1 MSEEEEEDEAAE
13 TIRELRGSG
22 RSLGLR
28 GGGEISILLSTRMD
42 ASDTGWRVG
51 GVTSSASASSQSS
64 APVRVIVTATDS
76 VRRASRESHANCVSI
91 ENGAE
96 SAPGAVGG
104 RYAKKPDPRTR
115 VLNRRTSHTLL
126 YVPEQRRTSTASG
139 TSVAS
144 CPAVTVEDDGP
155 LGPLVQIGGPPLS
168 VAGGSPATN
177 RRKSVQAGAP
187 AIGFRPVRAFERRAS
202 QPTMH
207 GDTLAEAARIARAG
221 SGAAASGAPSA
232 PDSRDSRRGCSE
244 GPQPPRKPSR
254 QDSAPPA
261 DEGEAAV
268 AARAKML
275 SKRVS
280 WLSMKSLQDSVEP
293 LLGIK
298 TNKIRRSSGQGSPTT
313 TNTTVTMRGGDSQYG
328 SVVQLNEAD
337 MDFDSDTPPLDTL
350 SWSFAGTL
358 SIFYLFITVFL
369 IFCSHSELIS
379 H

>member
-1 MSEEEEEDEAAE
+1 MSEEDSDEERE
-13 TIRELRGSG
+13 TIRELRGEGGGGG
-22 RSLGLR
+22 RSP
-28 GGGEISILLSTRMD
+28 
-42 ASDTGWRVG
+42 A
-51 GVTSSASASSQSS
+51 
-64 APVRVIVTATDS
+64 
-76 VRRASRESHANCVSI
+76 CV

-144 CPAVTVEDDGP
+144 CPAVTIEDEGP
-155 LGPLVQIGGPPLS
+155 GPLVS
-168 VAGGSPATN
+168 VSSAAATAAGGSPASA
-177 RRKSVQAGAP
+177 RRRSVQAGAP

-207 GDTLAEAARIARAG
+207 GDVLAEAQRLARGG
-221 SGAAASGAPSA
+221 SGVGASASGAPSA
-232 PDSRDSRRGCSE
+232 PDSRDSRRGASE
-244 GPQPPRKPSR
+244 GPQAAPPRKPSR
-254 QDSAPPA
+254 QDSAPPEDGA
-261 DEGEAAV
+261 EGA

-298 TNKIRRSSGQGSPTT
+298 TKIRRSSGQGSPTT

-337 MDFDSDTPPLDTL
+337 LDFDSDTPPLDTL
-350 SWSFAGTL
+350 SWSFAGT
-358 SIFYLFITVFL
+358 IYLLEAKPTW
-369 IFCSHSELIS
+369 
-379 H
+379 